1 MKFRGVRGA
10 ITVEENTAG
19 AIWSATAELLQTLI
33 AANGIEEDD
42 VASVIFSCTPDLNA
56 AYPAKAARDLGWRQ
70 VALMGCV
77 EMDVPGGVPRCIR
90 VLIHWNTTRRN
101 AELRHVFLRGA
112 QALRP
117 DIPALPEHWVGKEN
131 LTPDPSPQRGEGRRD
146 LRSP

>member
-19 AIWSATAELLQTLI
+19 AIWSATAELLQALI

-90 VLIHWNTTRRN
+90 VLIHWNTSKP
-101 AELRHVFLRGA
+101 AGDIRHCFLRGA
-112 QALRP
+112 VVLRP
-117 DIPALPEHWVGKEN
+117 DLVEE
-131 LTPDPSPQRGEGRRD
+131 R
-146 LRSP
+146 